1 MEFKSFGIKELKQ
14 ITEKQFENIKE
25 TAYYKK
31 FYRNCLNKLYEANII
46 YKAANIKIETFIKDL
61 ILSNLKKFSF
71 SEIEYENNKAFNKR
85 IEKISDKF
93 LNAFNNGIKKIAE
106 LMIDFRIE
114 TEIQYEKEIKNIERK
129 KNQKSEVEEIKKK
142 IGVEKFQK
150 EIQDLILVQYFKCF
164 NEIIGN
170 KFEEKLRDVYENEIN
185 TMLNFIQ
192 Y

>member
-1 MEFKSFGIKELKQ
+1 
-14 ITEKQFENIKE
+14 
-25 TAYYKK
+25 
-31 FYRNCLNKLYEANII
+31 
-46 YKAANIKIETFIKDL
+46 
-61 ILSNLKKFSF
+61 
-71 SEIEYENNKAFNKR
+71 
-85 IEKISDKF
+85 
-93 LNAFNNGIKKIAE
+93 
-106 LMIDFRIE
+106 MIDFRIE

-129 KNQKSEVEEIKKK
+129 KNEKSEVEEIKKK